1 MKIIRPLAAALSLLG
16 LLCVTGIVQAQHV
29 HGDAP
34 AAQPDT
40 HAMAGQHAHH
50 MAMAS
55 ADGRQLVNFPE
66 EMRLHTMA
74 NMRDHLLTISKIQDA
89 IATGKLDEAAT
100 IAEQRLGMTS
110 LKLHGAHDLSKYMPQ
125 EMQDIGTSM
134 HHRASQFALEA
145 QNAAATGDLKPAL
158 AALAR
163 TTNTCVA
170 CHAAYRLQ

>member
-1 MKIIRPLAAALSLLG
+1 MEIIRPVAAALALLG
-16 LLCVTGIVQAQHV
+16 LLCITGIVQAQHV
-29 HGDAP
+29 HGDASAP
-34 AAQPDT
+34 EPDT
-40 HAMAGQHAHH
+40 NAMAGQHAHH

-55 ADGRQLVNFPE
+55 SDIRQLVTFPE

-100 IAEQRLGMTS
+100 IAEQHLGMTS
-110 LKLHGAHDLSKYMPQ
+110 LKLHGAHDLEKYMPQ
-125 EMQDIGTSM
+125 DMQEIGTAM
-134 HHRASQFALEA
+134 HHSASQFAVEA

-158 AALAR
+158 AALSR
-163 TTNTCVA
+163 TTKACVA